1 MPRPA
6 DLLVALLRGVCSRNA
21 AEAAIGDIHE
31 ELTQRIAAG
40 TTPRLPRAW
49 LAAQLL
55 LVVFASL
62 PSALERGARIMA
74 SVIRDAWR
82 SVRRAP
88 MHSLAVVSILA
99 FGIAFGTVTFSVVD
113 AVLLKP
119 LPVRDADALTWV
131 YLNNAPSQPRK
142 AMSTAQYFEFY
153 DRATTFEQAGLLSTT
168 TGGSAVVDGIAE
180 FVDVKTVSAGAFDL
194 LGLSAAVGRVWTRE
208 DEALGRLDGA
218 VITDSYWTRRFNRD
232 PSALGRTV
240 VVGRRAFQIVGIL
253 KASAEA
259 PGFPLTRPPIWIP
272 NTISR
277 SADVSG
283 YFGAMLVRMRPGV
296 TADDV
301 AAEAARILGL
311 DWHPRTVPL
320 AATYTGPVRMWMLL
334 ALAASALVVLA
345 ACVNAANL
353 LLARSTLRSQEMAIR
368 SSLGASRVRV
378 ATSVVVEGLL
388 LAGAAACVA
397 LLFSVWS
404 VSAAQHLLMD
414 ARLGLER
421 LDAMSLDARVLATA
435 VTASIA
441 TGVLFAVV
449 PAWQMSRT
457 SVVNLL
463 KDGGPGATRAGGLWR
478 SGLLVCQVSMV
489 CVLVVV
495 AWMFVTSLVRVV
507 NVDLG
512 LDTSRLLAVK
522 PRLAFRG
529 PVDEVLAIVRRTP
542 GVIDVATTLGASLP
556 LFGRTGGAW
565 GTTDVARGDGT
576 RSPLEALDYRVSPNY
591 FDVAGLTFVR
601 GGPWP
606 DGADYGAGAP
616 VVLDTRTAA
625 ALFGDLDPVGELV
638 RYSRVPGLHRVVG
651 IVQSIRAMGPEED
664 IQPAAYIPLKPD
676 PTRAFAGLLVR
687 TADDPSP
694 LVPVITKALDALK
707 PMQPEPFVM
716 TGGEAIRLITTT
728 RRFNAWLMSTFGLA
742 GLLIGA
748 AGIFA
753 VMASLVAQQ
762 TREIGVRMSLGATP
776 ARIQREVLASAVRHI
791 GLGVAIG
798 LPAAWYTSRGFA
810 SMLFHVTPT
819 DVSIYLGVAALLTVV
834 ALLAA
839 AIPARRAARVDPI
852 ESLRA

>member
-1 MPRPA
+1 
-6 DLLVALLRGVCSRNA
+6 
-21 AEAAIGDIHE
+21 
-31 ELTQRIAAG
+31 
-40 TTPRLPRAW
+40 
-49 LAAQLL
+49 
-55 LVVFASL
+55 
-62 PSALERGARIMA
+62 MA

-119 LPVRDADALTWV
+119 LPVRNADALTWV

-232 PSALGRTV
+232 RSALGRTV

-301 AAEAARILGL
+301 AAEAASILGL
-311 DWHPRTVPL
+311 DWRPRTVPL

-353 LLARSTLRSQEMAIR
+353 LLARSTLRSQEVAIR

-404 VSAAQHLLMD
+404 VSAAQRLLVD

-478 SGLLVCQVSMV
+478 SSLLVCQVSMV
-489 CVLVVV
+489 CILVVI
-495 AWMFVTSLVRVV
+495 AWMFVASLAKITT
-507 NVDLG
+507 VDMG
-512 LDTSRLLAVK
+512 LDTEHLLAVK
-522 PRLAFRG
+522 PRFG
-529 PVDEVLAIVRRTP
+529 FGTPIDHVVSIVESTP
-542 GVIDVATTLGASLP
+542 GVTGVAVSTATSIP
-556 LFGRTGGAW
+556 LFGAVGGAW
-565 GTTDVARGDGT
+565 HMTDVAREGEDPAPT
-576 RSPLEALDYRVSPNY
+576 EFLDYRVSANY
-591 FDVAGLTFVR
+591 FGVAGIRFTQ
-601 GGPWP
+601 
-606 DGADYGAGAP
+606 GAGWPTNVDATTNAP
-616 VVLDTRTAA
+616 VVLDELAA
-625 ALFGDLDPVGELV
+625 RLLFGDVIPVGRFVTTTAL
-638 RYSRVPGLHRVVG
+638 PGVHPVVG
-651 IVQSIRAMGPEED
+651 VVSNVLSRGPEDELRPSVYFP
-664 IQPAAYIPLKPD
+664 ISPS
-676 PTRAFAGLLVR
+676 PTRIFASLLVR
-687 TADDPSP
+687 TSVNPES
-694 LVPVITKALDALK
+694 LVPVITDALEPYK
-707 PMQPEPFVM
+707 PNQPEPYVLA
-716 TGGEAIRLITTT
+716 GGDVLHTVTTR

-776 ARIQREVLASAVRHI
+776 ARIQRDVLASAVRHI
-791 GLGVAIG
+791 GLGLAIG
-798 LPAAWYTSRGFA
+798 LPAAWYASRGFA

-819 DVSIYLGVAALLTVV
+819 DLSVYLGVAALLSVV